1 MLTNV
6 GKKLKRTHLFQ
17 TCVVIRYEPNF
28 FFRGTANIFG
38 GKVGFKQTYTKS
50 SGKNGELQR
59 DYYPTAGRI
68 QDGKEPI
75 YKPISNLEDFPDYY
89 PDYGKISTTSPLE
102 GGEMD
107 SNEENPDLCILGLCI
122 DRYMLNN
129 EIQLNVAC
137 NEFFLQI

>member
-6 GKKLKRTHLFQ
+6 GKKLKRTPLFQ
-17 TCVVIRYEPNF
+17 TCVIRYEPNS
-28 FFRGTANIFG
+28 FRRTANILG

-102 GGEMD
+102 GGEMG

-129 EIQLNVAC
+129 ETQLNVAC
-137 NEFFLQI
+137 NEFFFLQI